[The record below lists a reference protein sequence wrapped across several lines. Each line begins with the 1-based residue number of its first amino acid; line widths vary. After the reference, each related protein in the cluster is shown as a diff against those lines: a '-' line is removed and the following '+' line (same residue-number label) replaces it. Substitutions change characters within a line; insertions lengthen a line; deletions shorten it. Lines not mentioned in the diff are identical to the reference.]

1 MNPSRIFILRP
12 VATTLLMV
20 AILVVGAIA
29 YLQLPLSALPEVA
42 YPTIQVQTF
51 YPGASPEVITS
62 AITAPLEKQFGQM
75 PGLSQMSSTS
85 SAGASVITLEFS
97 LSLAIDVAE
106 QQVQAA
112 ISGAQ
117 NLLPQDL
124 PAPPI
129 YAKVNPADAPVLILG
144 LTSKVMPL
152 TEVEDLADTRIAQ
165 KISQIKGVG
174 VVSISGG
181 QRPAVRVVANPRAMA
196 AYGLNLD
203 DLRTTINNA
212 NQNGPKGTL
221 DGPSTAYTVN
231 TNDQIRNAQ
240 DYGEVVVAYKNGAAV
255 RLRDVAT
262 LVAGAENAKLGG
274 WMNSIPALILNV
286 QRQPGANVV
295 DVVNRIRDL
304 LPSLQATLPAGVDLA
319 VLTDR
324 TTTIRASVADVE
336 FELVLAVVLVVLV
349 IYLFLRNVPATIIP
363 SLSVPLSL
371 IGTFAVMY
379 LANFSLN
386 NLSLMALTIATGFV
400 VDDAIVM
407 IENISRYIELGETP
421 LDAALKGAGQIGFTI
436 ISLTVSLIAV
446 LIPLLFMQDVVGRLF
461 REFAVTLAVTILI
474 SAVVSLTLVPMM
486 CAKLLKHRPA
496 DQHAALESG
505 RWFSSLVE
513 WYGRRLT
520 WVLDHQRLTLY
531 VAAATLALT
540 AVLYVLIP
548 KGFFPEQDTGLIQG
562 VSEATESISYAAMAE
577 RQQVLAAAILRDPE
591 VQSLSSFIG
600 VDGNNVT
607 LNSGRFL
614 INLKP
619 RSARSTNLAD
629 AIRRLKN
636 ETAGIPGITLYMQP
650 VQDLTLD
657 NTVSRTQ
664 YQFTLESADATA
676 LSTWTP
682 KLLAALREQP
692 ELADV
697 VSNQE
702 DNGLAAYVTIDRD
715 SAARLGISVGTVDNA
730 LYDAFGQRIVST
742 IFTQSNQYRVILEA
756 DPATYRS
763 VDSLASIY
771 VPSAAGGQV
780 PLSAIARV
788 DVETRPL
795 LINHLAQFPATTV
808 SFNLEPRG
816 LARRR
821 RHGHRKCRTRR
832 RIAGQHQDHIS
843 GSGARVSQ
851 QPDQRTAAAA
861 GRGARHVHR
870 SRCAVRELHP
880 SHHDPLDPAF
890 GGDRRAARP
899 HAGGGRLDDHCADRN
914 HPAHRHREE
923 ERDSDDRLRGRRA
936 ARRRADAARGNL
948 QGVPAAL
955 SPHSDDNS
963 SRHLRCAA
971 AHVRHGDGI
980 RAAPPARREH
990 RRRPSG
996 EPGFDVV
1003 HDAGDLSCI
1012 RPHRS
1017 PHPRTRAAR
1026 HRRNARGQSDVN
1038 ISAPFIRRP
1047 VATVLLTAG
1056 VAMCGAVAFMLLP
1069 VAPLP
1074 RIDVPAIFVSAQLP
1088 GASPEVMAS
1097 TVATPLER
1105 HLGAIA
1111 DLDDMTSNSGVGT
1124 SSIQLTFGVDRDIDG
1139 AARDVQAAIVAAH
1152 ADLPSS
1158 LTRNPSYRKL
1168 NSALFPVMAIA
1179 MTSDVL
1185 TQGQIYDAADAVI
1198 SQRLSQL
1205 PGVGGVNVNGSAL
1218 PAVRVELNPLSLS
1231 KYGIGLQDV
1240 RAAISNANANAP
1252 KGAIESDRLHYQIYT
1267 NDNARDAGP
1276 YRSLIIANRNGATVR
1291 LGDVATV
1298 LDMQDGAT
1306 ENIRTYGL
1314 YNGKPA
1320 VFVQVY
1326 QQPGANVIEM
1336 IDAVKAELPLLKSSI
1351 DPKIDLVVTFD
1362 RSITIRASLRQVEQ
1376 TLAARRRLRHPRRVC
1391 VPEQLSRGADSRA
1404 GRSRVADRHIRRDV
1418 SARLHARQFLAD
1430 GAHGRHGVRGR

>member
-1 MNPSRIFILRP
+1 VNPSRIFILRP

-20 AILVVGAIA
+20 AILIVGAIA

-51 YPGASPEVITS
+51 YPGASPEVVTS

-85 SAGASVITLEFS
+85 SAGASVITLQFT
-97 LSLAIDVAE
+97 LALAIDVAE

-152 TEVEDLADTRIAQ
+152 TEVEDLADTRVAQ

-181 QRPAVRVVANPRAMA
+181 QRPAVRVVVNPRALA

-231 TNDQIRNAQ
+231 TNDQIRNAE
-240 DYGEVVVAYKNGAAV
+240 DYGNVVVAYKNGAPV
-255 RLRDVAT
+255 RLKDVAT
-262 LVAGAENAKLGG
+262 LVSGAENAKLGG
-274 WMNSIPALILNV
+274 WMNRIPALILNV

-295 DVVNRIRDL
+295 DVVNRIHDL
-304 LPSLQATLPAGVDLA
+304 LPSLQAALPAGVDLA
-319 VLTDR
+319 ILTDR

-336 FELVLAVVLVVLV
+336 FELALAVVLVVLV

-436 ISLTVSLIAV
+436 ISLTISLIAV

-496 DQHAALESG
+496 GEHSALESG
-505 RWFSSLVE
+505 RWFTAVVE
-513 WYGRRLT
+513 WYGRKLT
-520 WVLDHQRLTLY
+520 WVLDHQRLTMY
-531 VAAATLALT
+531 VATATVALT
-540 AVLYVLIP
+540 AILYILIP
-548 KGFFPEQDTGLIQG
+548 KGFFPDQDTGLIQG
-562 VSEATESISYAAMAE
+562 VSEATESVSYAAMAG
-577 RQQVLAAAILRDPE
+577 RQQALAAAILKDPD
-591 VQSLSSFIG
+591 VLSLSSYIG
-600 VDGNNVT
+600 IDGSNVT

-619 RSARSTNLAD
+619 RGSRSSNVAD
-629 AIRRLKN
+629 AIRRLQS
-636 ETAGIPGITLYMQP
+636 ETADIAGITLYMQP

-657 NTVSRTQ
+657 TTVSRTQ
-664 YQFTLESADATA
+664 YQFTLESADAAA

-682 KLLAALREQP
+682 KLLAALRQQP

-756 DPATYRS
+756 DPASYQS

-771 VPSAAGGQV
+771 VPSASGGQV
-780 PLSAIARV
+780 PLSAIAKV

-808 SFNLEPRG
+808 SFNLEQGASLGAGVLAIETAEQGVGMPDSIRTTFQGAALAFRSNLTNELLLLVAAVLVMYIVLGVLYESFIHPITILSTLPSAGIGALLALMLAGDDLTIIALIGIILLIGIVKKNAILMIDFAVVAERDEGLSPREAIYKACLLRFRPILMTTVAAIFGALPLMFGTGTGSELRHPLGISIVGG
-816 LARRR
+816 LLVSQVLTLFTTPVIYLAFD
-821 RHGHRKCRTRR
+821 
-832 RIAGQHQDHIS
+832 RIA
-843 GSGARVSQ
+843 V
-851 QPDQRTAAAA
+851 
-861 GRGARHVHR
+861 
-870 SRCAVRELHP
+870 
-880 SHHDPLDPAF
+880 
-890 GGDRRAARP
+890 
-899 HAGGGRLDDHCADRN
+899 
-914 HPAHRHREE
+914 
-923 ERDSDDRLRGRRA
+923 RLRGRA
-936 ARRRADAARGNL
+936 
-948 QGVPAAL
+948 
-955 SPHSDDNS
+955 
-963 SRHLRCAA
+963 
-971 AHVRHGDGI
+971 
-980 RAAPPARREH
+980 
-990 RRRPSG
+990 
-996 EPGFDVV
+996 
-1003 HDAGDLSCI
+1003 
-1012 RPHRS
+1012 
-1017 PHPRTRAAR
+1017 
-1026 HRRNARGQSDVN
+1026 
-1038 ISAPFIRRP
+1038 
-1047 VATVLLTAG
+1047 
-1056 VAMCGAVAFMLLP
+1056 
-1069 VAPLP
+1069 
-1074 RIDVPAIFVSAQLP
+1074 
-1088 GASPEVMAS
+1088 
-1097 TVATPLER
+1097 
-1105 HLGAIA
+1105 
-1111 DLDDMTSNSGVGT
+1111 
-1124 SSIQLTFGVDRDIDG
+1124 
-1139 AARDVQAAIVAAH
+1139 
-1152 ADLPSS
+1152 
-1158 LTRNPSYRKL
+1158 
-1168 NSALFPVMAIA
+1168 
-1179 MTSDVL
+1179 
-1185 TQGQIYDAADAVI
+1185 
-1198 SQRLSQL
+1198 
-1205 PGVGGVNVNGSAL
+1205 
-1218 PAVRVELNPLSLS
+1218 
-1231 KYGIGLQDV
+1231 
-1240 RAAISNANANAP
+1240 
-1252 KGAIESDRLHYQIYT
+1252 
-1267 NDNARDAGP
+1267 
-1276 YRSLIIANRNGATVR
+1276 
-1291 LGDVATV
+1291 
-1298 LDMQDGAT
+1298 
-1306 ENIRTYGL
+1306 
-1314 YNGKPA
+1314 
-1320 VFVQVY
+1320 
-1326 QQPGANVIEM
+1326 
-1336 IDAVKAELPLLKSSI
+1336 
-1351 DPKIDLVVTFD
+1351 
-1362 RSITIRASLRQVEQ
+1362 RASGGE
-1376 TLAARRRLRHPRRVC
+1376 TLADNPT
-1391 VPEQLSRGADSRA
+1391 
-1404 GRSRVADRHIRRDV
+1404 
-1418 SARLHARQFLAD
+1418 
-1430 GAHGRHGVRGR
+1430 